1 MSINREEL
9 NNYYKK
15 INELIDDYIDKW
27 KIRPSQLKR
36 YLKPG
41 SKNFSK
47 FLERNGLNEVKN
59 IERILT
65 DVLEDRHNEE
75 IDGII
80 TFESFKLFESVEYK
94 YSSLKECL
102 YRGIS
107 KSDISMEKTIA
118 DLFDTN
124 LGSIDIIDSEKRT
137 FSVNDWQGENL
148 RVVIYSQ
155 EDLEI
160 IAENMSDFIFD
171 EISNQRTNTSA
182 GISFLIGNFID
193 EISTRNKINEEV
205 NTNIIGLVSKAL
217 GDDFKFMSEFNG
229 YYVWTN

>member
-27 KIRPSQLKR
+27 KIRPAQLKR

>member
-27 KIRPSQLKR
+27 KIRPAQLKR

-182 GISFLIGNFID
+182 GISFLIGKFID